1 MGEGGMMLKTPG
13 LDFFDGGAS
22 LKASSFAAG
31 TLVLGPQ
38 ANADLRLFYGYCR
51 AIDDCADEF
60 EPSAAAAHLRRWKR
74 ELAAMENGKPGTAL
88 GQALRELCLR
98 RGIPAGLLEDLW
110 SGAASDAKAKV
121 RFKTYAQVRRYA
133 YQVAGAVGLACLPIF
148 DVKMEEGGRFALALG
163 EAFQLINVLRDV
175 KEDAGRGRIY
185 LAQEDL
191 KAYGVAEAELIAG
204 RASERSQRL
213 FYAYAWRARQAL
225 AVADAE
231 ALALPR
237 KRLRPPLLMRVVYGA
252 LLEQMAED
260 GFQVL
265 TKRYQLQPW
274 KKRAL
279 VLKALVSG

>member
-1 MGEGGMMLKTPG
+1 MAPTPG
-13 LDFFDGGAS
+13 LEVFDGGAS
-22 LKASSFAAG
+22 LQASSFAAG
-31 TLVLGPQ
+31 TLVMNAQ
-38 ANADLRLFYGYCR
+38 ANADMRLFYGYCR

-60 EPSAAAAHLRRWKR
+60 APKEAVGHLRRWKR
-74 ELAAMENGKPGTAL
+74 ELIAMEQGRPGSAIGRDL
-88 GQALRELCLR
+88 AELCR
-98 RGIPAGLLEDLW
+98 RRQIPVGLLEDLW

-121 RFKTYAQVRRYA
+121 RFRSYAQVRRYA

-148 DVKMEEGGRFALALG
+148 GVKMEDGGRFALALG

-175 KEDAGRGRIY
+175 KEDAQKGRLY

-191 KAYGVAEAELIAG
+191 RAYGVQEADLMAG
-204 RASERSQRL
+204 KASAQSQRL

-231 ALALPR
+231 AALLPR
-237 KRLRPPLLMRVVYGA
+237 KLLRPPLLMRVVYGA
-252 LLEQMAED
+252 LLETMAED

-265 TKRYQLQPW
+265 TKRYQVAPL

-279 VLKALVSG
+279 VLKALVLG